1 MSNIL
6 SAREGMPVGF
16 LGLTALAA
24 LCFFA
29 ASMIA
34 FQTLQLEAFA
44 TSSAALAVS
53 TFVGAVMQFGA
64 VYVLP
69 NAAKRGSGARDR
81 AFAHLLFRS
90 ATAGAGVVVVA
101 LALPLP
107 EFLRYGLLVGAAT
120 GVQLVCDHLVRCR
133 AELRFLGGLNATLH
147 GTFLVLVFAASV
159 SGTLTASGFLT
170 MVFWVKA
177 GFALA
182 VLVRFGLPETDNSGV
197 PRSEAGSLT
206 GAQTAAAL
214 ICLLGTV
221 DVLLIEAWDMN
232 GAEYIALRHFGYGLF
247 LLVVQESAM
256 PLLVARLVMKGA
268 FPVRQLTLFAVALS
282 TAVGTVSIVLS
293 LLLAI
298 MRGVDIAGPGLGG
311 ALFFSLFSHS
321 LAVIFQFAALACGVW
336 GTRQL
341 LLFGGGIVGL
351 WTLAAVLPPDRTL
364 SVIIAAAL
372 LNLLVACCALQDYA
386 RIHPKRKTEKC

>member
-6 SAREGMPVGF
+6 SAREGVAAGF
-16 LGLTALAA
+16 FGLTALAA
-24 LCFFA
+24 MCFFA

-34 FQTLQLEAFA
+34 FQALQLEAFA

-53 TFVGAVMQFGA
+53 TFVGAVLQFGA

-69 NAAKRGSGARDR
+69 NAVRSGSGARDR
-81 AFAHLLFRS
+81 AFAHLFFRS

-107 EFLRYGLLVGAAT
+107 EFLRFGLLVGAAT
-120 GVQLVCDHLVRCR
+120 GVQLVCDQLVRCR

-147 GTFLVLVFAASV
+147 GTLLALVIAASA

-170 MVFWVKA
+170 MVFCVKA

-182 VLVRFGLPETDNSGV
+182 VLVRFGLPETNNGGV
-197 PRSEAGSLT
+197 SPSAAGSLT

-214 ICLLGTV
+214 ICLLGMV

-232 GAEYIALRHFGYGLF
+232 GADYIALRHFGYGLF

-256 PLLVARLVMKGA
+256 PLVVARLVRKGA

-282 TAVGTVSIVLS
+282 LAVGVASVVLGMV
-293 LLLAI
+293 LAI
-298 MRGVDIAGPGLGG
+298 MREVDISELGLGV
-311 ALFFSLFSHS
+311 ALFFSLASHS
-321 LAVIFQFAALACGVW
+321 LAVIFLFAARAFGVR

-341 LLFGGGIVGL
+341 FISGGGIVGL
-351 WTLAAVLPPDRTL
+351 WSLAAVLPPDRTL
-364 SVIIAAAL
+364 YVVFATAF
-372 LNLLVACCALQDYA
+372 LNLLVAGCALQDYA
-386 RIHPKRKTEKC
+386 RIHPKQKAA